1 MTGDVTQFINL
12 KLKAEG
18 HVTYGDNN
26 RGKILGRGDVGT
38 KDSTTIENV
47 LYVEGLKHSLLSIS
61 QLCDKGYKVNFEAN
75 TCTISNENS
84 GKVLFTGKRVNNIY
98 LLDII
103 KSCSENECLLSKN
116 DESWLWH
123 RRLAHI
129 HTNHLNKLKSKELVS
144 GLPNIKFQNNRLCDA
159 CVKGK
164 QIRTSFKSK
173 DMVSSNKALDVLH
186 MDLFGPSRTASLAGN
201 YYALVIVDD
210 FSRYTWTL
218 FLASKNDAYK
228 AFKKLAKVL
237 HNENENRIK
246 QIRSTHGGEFQ
257 NAKFDRYCEK
267 HGIIHSYSAPRT
279 PQQNGVVERK
289 NRSLEELAR
298 TMLNESGLPKYFWA
312 DAVYTASYVLNR
324 TLIRPILKKTP
335 YELYK
340 GRKPS
345 ISHLRVFGCKCF
357 VLNNGKDN
365 LGKFDPKSDEG
376 IHIGYAINGH
386 AYRVYNKRLLAVE
399 ESIHVVFDETDFSV
413 PKSVVDEPGMDDLRT
428 ILQKNQSSELD
439 ATNQNSVKES
449 TVNAGLPK
457 EWKTPRDLKLDNV
470 IGKIEKGVSTRNSLN
485 NFCRTVAFVSQIEP
499 KSLEEA
505 LQDSNWITAMQEEL
519 NQFEY
524 NEVWTLVPRKHEM
537 NIIGTKWVYRNKM
550 DEHGA
555 ITRNKARLVAKGYN
569 QEEGIDF
576 GETYAPVARLEAV
589 RLLLAFSSIQ
599 GFKLFQMDVKSAF
612 LNGYI
617 NEEVFVSQPP
627 GFEDHKNPEHVYMLK
642 KALYGLKQAP
652 RQWYERLSEFLLSQ
666 GYSRG
671 NSDKTLFLKKKSE
684 DIILVQVYVDDIIFG
699 STNEEMCEDFVKTM
713 KSEFEMSM
721 LGEMNFFLGLQVKQ
735 LKDGIFI
742 SQEKYCKELLK
753 KFDMNQCK
761 AISTPISTSCQL
773 DQDSAGKSVDQTK
786 YRGLIGSLLYLTAS
800 RPDIMF
806 AVCLCARY
814 QSDPKESHYNAAKR
828 ILKYLQGSKDV
839 GLWYPNKVS
848 LNLIGFSDSDFA
860 GCKVDRKSTSG
871 TCHMLGSSLIS
882 WHCKKQACVALST
895 AEAEYI
901 AAGSCCAQTLWLRQQ
916 LSDFGILLNK
926 IPINCDNTSAINLSK
941 NPVMHSR
948 TKHIEIRHHF
958 LREHIANG
966 TCDIQFIGTEF
977 QLADLFTKPLAKDRF
992 HFLLN
997 ELGIISLNCPLQ

>member
-1 MTGDVTQFINL
+1 
-12 KLKAEG
+12 
-18 HVTYGDNN
+18 
-26 RGKILGRGDVGT
+26 
-38 KDSTTIENV
+38 
-47 LYVEGLKHSLLSIS
+47 
-61 QLCDKGYKVNFEAN
+61 
-75 TCTISNENS
+75 
-84 GKVLFTGKRVNNIY
+84 
-98 LLDII
+98 
-103 KSCSENECLLSKN
+103 
-116 DESWLWH
+116 
-123 RRLAHI
+123 
-129 HTNHLNKLKSKELVS
+129 
-144 GLPNIKFQNNRLCDA
+144 
-159 CVKGK
+159 
-164 QIRTSFKSK
+164 
-173 DMVSSNKALDVLH
+173 
-186 MDLFGPSRTASLAGN
+186 
-201 YYALVIVDD
+201 
-210 FSRYTWTL
+210 
-218 FLASKNDAYK
+218 
-228 AFKKLAKVL
+228 
-237 HNENENRIK
+237 
-246 QIRSTHGGEFQ
+246 
-257 NAKFDRYCEK
+257 
-267 HGIIHSYSAPRT
+267 
-279 PQQNGVVERK
+279 
-289 NRSLEELAR
+289 
-298 TMLNESGLPKYFWA
+298 
-312 DAVYTASYVLNR
+312 
-324 TLIRPILKKTP
+324 
-335 YELYK
+335 
-340 GRKPS
+340 
-345 ISHLRVFGCKCF
+345 
-357 VLNNGKDN
+357 
-365 LGKFDPKSDEG
+365 
-376 IHIGYAINGH
+376 
-386 AYRVYNKRLLAVE
+386 
-399 ESIHVVFDETDFSV
+399 
-413 PKSVVDEPGMDDLRT
+413 
-428 ILQKNQSSELD
+428 
-439 ATNQNSVKES
+439 
-449 TVNAGLPK
+449 
-457 EWKTPRDLKLDNV
+457 
-470 IGKIEKGVSTRNSLN
+470 
-485 NFCRTVAFVSQIEP
+485 
-499 KSLEEA
+499 
-505 LQDSNWITAMQEEL
+505 
-519 NQFEY
+519 
-524 NEVWTLVPRKHEM
+524 
-537 NIIGTKWVYRNKM
+537 M

-627 GFEDHKNPEHVYMLK
+627 GFEDHKNPEHVFRLK
-642 KALYGLKQAP
+642 KALYGLKQTP

-773 DQDSAGKSVDQTK
+773 DQDFAGKSVDQTK

-806 AVCLCARY
+806 VVCLCARY

-828 ILKYLQGSKDV
+828 ILKYLQGSKEV

-916 LSDFGILLNK
+916 LSDFGILLNN
-926 IPINCDNTSAINLSK
+926 IPIKCDNTSAINLSR